1 MDACRDYNY
10 HYSVKS
16 LKFIFF
22 KKIENQNGSIATGP
36 KPTSIIQKKK
46 RKISKG
52 FTKKGKWSERTIQ
65 REGFHLVCYL
75 SLSLIPIFNFCP
87 LPWGIVV
94 FCYDAFSEKERESEL
109 PCRFGLNKRR
119 IRVVVF
125 LH

>member
-46 RKISKG
+46 
-52 FTKKGKWSERTIQ
+52 KKGKFRRDSQKKGSGVKEQFNVRDFTSFVI
-65 REGFHLVCYL
+65 
-75 SLSLIPIFNFCP
+75 SLC
-87 LPWGIVV
+87 
-94 FCYDAFSEKERESEL
+94 
-109 PCRFGLNKRR
+109 
-119 IRVVVF
+119 
-125 LH
+125 H